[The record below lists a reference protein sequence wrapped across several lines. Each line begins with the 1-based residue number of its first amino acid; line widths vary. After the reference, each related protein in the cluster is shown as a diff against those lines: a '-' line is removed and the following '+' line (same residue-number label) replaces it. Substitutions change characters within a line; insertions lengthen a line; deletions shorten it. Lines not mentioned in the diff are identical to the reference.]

1 MGVISGW
8 GRNDENTAPGT
19 SLKVKIGCYNNTIL
33 FFICLLIIT
42 EHFQSNFIKGGNDMG
57 SLLSKLSPQKCNMLF
72 ERCIFIKRRSLSC

>member
-42 EHFQSNFIKGGNDMG
+42 EHFSQI
-57 SLLSKLSPQKCNMLF
+57 L
-72 ERCIFIKRRSLSC
+72 